1 MNRNQIIQN
10 PQISKYSLYF
20 LIIIY
25 TVGALGFIFQYQYD
39 LLLSL
44 TPLNLSLSLGFL
56 LFFHH
61 SFNKNFI
68 LWASFIFLAGWLLE
82 WVGVKTGFPF
92 GEYEYGKT
100 LGWAIDGI
108 PLMMGVNW
116 LVLIYCNHIIA
127 HKINKNPYFIALFTA
142 VSMTIM
148 DYFLEPVAVKHQFWT
163 WYGADVPISNY
174 AGWFVYAFIL
184 ALSSHWFKI
193 EIKNPIAIGLL
204 IIQFLFF
211 IVLAL
216 F

>member
-1 MNRNQIIQN
+1 MNRNQIIHN
-10 PQISKYSLYF
+10 PKITAYSLAF

-25 TVGALGFIFQYQYD
+25 TVGALGFIFEYQYD

-44 TPLNLSLSLGFL
+44 TPVNLSMSLAFL
-56 LFFHH
+56 LFFHKDYD
-61 SFNKNFI
+61 KNFI
-68 LWASFIFLAGWLLE
+68 FWVAFIFLAGWLLE

-92 GEYEYGKT
+92 GTYEYGKT

-116 LVLIYCNHIIA
+116 LVLIYCNHA
-127 HKINKNPYFIALFTA
+127 LAQKINKNPLFISVITA
-142 VSMTIM
+142 ISMTIM

-163 WYGADVPISNY
+163 WYGADIPVSNY
-174 AGWFVYAFIL
+174 AGWFVYSLLL
-184 ALSSHWFKI
+184 AYTSYWFNIK
-193 EIKNPIAIGLL
+193 IKNSIAIGLL